1 MRATDR
7 TEQLRGKGIVMEM
20 NSEGVHLLAG
30 GQNAS
35 SQLLW
40 TSAGR
45 LTSAAAEFVPAQ
57 AGRDYQDHG
66 AQIQSAMEA
75 IGVRVT
81 GWAAA
86 VEQNGSSLA
95 TSANVIADSD
105 GTAAAGINS
114 IEGAQ

>member
-1 MRATDR
+1 
-7 TEQLRGKGIVMEM
+7 MEM
-20 NSEGVHLLAG
+20 NSEGVYVLAG
-30 GQNAS
+30 VQSSS

-66 AQIQSAMEA
+66 AQIQAAMEA

-95 TSANVIADSD
+95 TSANTIAASD
-105 GTAAAGINS
+105 GATAADINA
-114 IEGAQ
+114 IEGAR

>member
-1 MRATDR
+1 
-7 TEQLRGKGIVMEM
+7 MEM
-20 NSEGVHLLAG
+20 NSEGMQVLAS

-57 AGRDYQDHG
+57 AGRDYRDQG
-66 AQIQSAMEA
+66 TQIQAGMEA
-75 IGVRVT
+75 IGLRVT

-86 VEQNGSSLA
+86 VERNSSSLA
-95 TSANVIADSD
+95 VSANAIADSD
-105 GTAAAGINS
+105 GSTAAGINS
-114 IEGAQ
+114 IEGAR

>member
-1 MRATDR
+1 
-7 TEQLRGKGIVMEM
+7 MEM

-35 SQLLW
+35 SQLVW

-45 LTSAAAEFVPAQ
+45 LTSAAAEFVPTQ

-66 AQIQSAMEA
+66 AQIQAAMEA

-105 GTAAAGINS
+105 GTTAAGINS
-114 IEGAQ
+114 IDGAQ